1 LSEVV
6 ASTTVSIPADLE
18 PYRTAL
24 NAGLYKLRKGVRPK
38 PCELG
43 TMKLSRINLDFQA
56 KDQINDLLGSGDYKT
71 QSDAIRDALLI
82 LKQGPAWLAQAKF

>member
-1 LSEVV
+1 MSEVI
-6 ASTTVSIPADLE
+6 ASTTVSIPVDLE

-24 NAGLYKLRKGVRPK
+24 NAGLYKLLKGAKPK

-43 TMKLSRINLDFQA
+43 PTKLARINLDTTA
-56 KDQINDLLGSGDYKT
+56 KDQISELLVSGEYKT

-82 LKQGPAWLAQAKF
+82 LKQGPAWLSQVKF